1 MKPLLALCYALHWS
15 VYMKISHKRYSI
27 LFLNTNAQSARVSVS
42 LDGDDS
48 DENDIVKKLYL
59 RCEECGS
66 ITEVAFAQFDADNP
80 KYIKGKIIE

>member
-1 MKPLLALCYALHWS
+1 MVLPYLKKS
-15 VYMKISHKRYSI
+15 KRTVPIGY
-27 LFLNTNAQSARVSVS
+27 TRVSVS

-66 ITEVAFAQFDADNP
+66 ITEVVFEKLDEDNP